1 MIDNKTLQAEIK
13 YIKSKLEE
21 LYSSKSIIYK
31 TFDESCDIL
40 QAYQYSDNADSLA
53 SYYLK
58 QIDKIFSQLE
68 KDLSSNDYSQFKE
81 QIPNFNSFIKIMKKQ
96 CILL

>member
-1 MIDNKTLQAEIK
+1 MIDNKILQTEIQ
-13 YIKSKLEE
+13 YLKSKLNE
-21 LYSSKSIIYK
+21 LYGSKGIIYK

-40 QAYQYSDNADSLA
+40 QAYQYSDNADSLG

-68 KDLSSNDYSQFKE
+68 KDLPSNDYSQFE
-81 QIPNFNSFIKIMKKQ
+81 SQLPMFLTFIKIMKKQ
-96 CILL
+96 CITL